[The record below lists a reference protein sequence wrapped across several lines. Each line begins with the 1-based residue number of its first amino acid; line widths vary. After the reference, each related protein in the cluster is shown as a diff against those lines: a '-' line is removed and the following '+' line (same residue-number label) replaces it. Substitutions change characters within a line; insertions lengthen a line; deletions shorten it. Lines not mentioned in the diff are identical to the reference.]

1 MLHAILSK
9 IRQKNKTLH
18 LARTKKPISVGYE
31 HAVRGH
37 ALNGDLEILADGVV
51 EETHLGLSFII
62 SNNIG
67 IPVEGL
73 AVVGSLGLLLGI
85 IRTLVFNRSVETTK
99 LYFATDYN
107 MALLALRETNDIHKS
122 SYIISICKRHHIAL
136 NRST

>member
-18 LARTKKPISVGYE
+18 FSRTKKPISVGYE

-37 ALNGDLEILADGVV
+37 GLNGDLEILADGVV

-67 IPVEGL
+67 IPVKCSAL
-73 AVVGSLGLLLGI
+73 VWSLRFDTCSLLKILI
-85 IRTLVFNRSVETTK
+85 LN
-99 LYFATDYN
+99 LY
-107 MALLALRETNDIHKS
+107 
-122 SYIISICKRHHIAL
+122 
-136 NRST
+136 